1 MRIKLPDCIFI
12 VIDVQEKLLPHMLN
26 TQKLIRNFK
35 ILLEGFQIM
44 GVPIISTQQY
54 PTGLG
59 ITIPEINEKLD
70 SPAIDKITF
79 SCCDENK
86 FMVNL
91 QHTGK
96 KTFIL
101 SGIETHICVQ
111 QTAIDLSSE
120 GYQTVIVADCVSSRQ
135 SIDHNIAIQRM
146 RSEGSTITTCESIL
160 FELCRSAQASY
171 FKNLSLLIKSN

>member
-59 ITIPEINEKLD
+59 MTIPEINEKLD

-96 KTFIL
+96 KTVIL

-111 QTAIDLSSE
+111 QTAIDLSSK

-135 SIDHNIAIQRM
+135 SIDHDIAINRM
-146 RSEGSTITTCESIL
+146 RSEGSTITTCESVL
-160 FELCRSAQASY
+160 FELCRSAQANY

>member
-96 KTFIL
+96 KTVIL